1 MRDAWWPHRAGLAGA
16 VSLGLLVSTGCASF
30 PRLTRPP
37 VDAPAG
43 AEWVTGAGEVRL
55 YTSTVL
61 PDGAPVGVVSFV
73 LGPGISSAPLYPR
86 FVAALRAAGFAVA
99 VLHPRGTGYSDGL
112 RGDLEDFGQFLGDQR
127 LGLAHLRRRFPSTP
141 LFLFG
146 HSAGAAFAL
155 ELAATS
161 TSPLAGLVLVNP
173 AYKLV
178 GAEGMTPSFGDYLV
192 YAANAIFRSSALTA
206 DLNSRPSAVKD
217 ADDRAE
223 AEAMQR
229 DPLTV
234 RYFSMRFLF
243 AQKEV
248 MDRCAANAA
257 AATAPVLLVQGARD
271 GLVNPRGNDELLAAA
286 KTTDKVKLIAP
297 DGGHGSSAVETLVEA
312 LVPWLQERCCRRGD

>member
-1 MRDAWWPHRAGLAGA
+1 MAWSRRAA
-16 VSLGLLVSTGCASF
+16 VLLGLVSAGCASF

-43 AEWVTGAGEVRL
+43 AEWVTGAGDVRL
-55 YTSTVL
+55 YTSLSL
-61 PDGAPVGVVSFV
+61 PDGAPVGVVSLV
-73 LGPGISSAPLYPR
+73 LGPEISSAPLYPR
-86 FVAALRAAGFAVA
+86 LQSALRAAGFAVA

-112 RGDLEDFGQFLGDQR
+112 RGDLEDYGQVLGDQA
-127 LGLAHLRRRFPSTP
+127 LGLALLRRRFPTTP

-155 ELAATS
+155 EVAATS
-161 TSPLAGLVLVNP
+161 TASLAGLVLVNP

-178 GAEGMTPSFGDYLV
+178 EAEGMTPSFGDYVV
-192 YAANAIFRSSALTA
+192 YAANAIFRSSALA
-206 DLNSRPSAVKD
+206 VDMNSRPSAVKN

-234 RYFSMRFLF
+234 RYFSMRYLF
-243 AQKEV
+243 AQKKV

-257 AATAPVLLVQGARD
+257 RASAPVVLVQGARD
-271 GLVNPRGNDELLAAA
+271 GLVDPKGNDELLVAA

-297 DGGHGSSAVETLVEA
+297 EGGHGSSAVETLVEP
-312 LVPWLQERCCRRGD
+312 LVLWLQAHSRR